1 VQLIPAIDIMGG
13 GVVRLRR
20 GDENAVTR
28 YDAEGTPLE
37 LARLWREQG
46 AEYLHLVDLDA
57 VLSRGS
63 NGEIVKAVIEDV
75 GVPVQVGGGIRSL
88 ESARDLLDLGAGRI
102 VLGSMALEDPDSVA
116 VLLDEYG
123 RDRVVVALDHRRG
136 VVLRRGWK
144 KPTGWRLESALG
156 EFAARGV
163 EWFLVTDVD
172 RDGAMEGP
180 DLETYSRIQGEASI
194 IASGGVRSLDD
205 LLLLR
210 ETGVEAA
217 VVGKALYEG
226 RFTLAEAIGLL
237 EDP

>member
-1 VQLIPAIDIMGG
+1 MQIIPAIDIMGG
-13 GVVRLRR
+13 EVVRLRR

-28 YDAEGTPLE
+28 FGAQGTPLE
-37 LARLWREQG
+37 LARLWCEQG

-57 VLSRGS
+57 ALGRGD
-63 NGEIVKAVIEDV
+63 NGEVVKAIIDDI
-75 GVPVQVGGGIRSL
+75 GTPVQVGGGIRSP
-88 ESARDLLDLGAGRI
+88 ESARDLLDRGAGRV
-102 VLGSMALEDPDSVA
+102 VLGSMALEEPGTVS
-116 VLLDEYG
+116 VLLEEYG
-123 RDRVVVALDHRRG
+123 GGRLVVALDHRRG
-136 VVLRRGWK
+136 DVLWKGWK
-144 KPTGWRLESALG
+144 ESTGRRLEEVLG
-156 EFAARGV
+156 EFAAAGV

-180 DLETYSRIQGEASI
+180 DLETYSRIRGEALI

-205 LLLLR
+205 LLLLS

-226 RFTLAEAIGLL
+226 RFTLVEAINLL